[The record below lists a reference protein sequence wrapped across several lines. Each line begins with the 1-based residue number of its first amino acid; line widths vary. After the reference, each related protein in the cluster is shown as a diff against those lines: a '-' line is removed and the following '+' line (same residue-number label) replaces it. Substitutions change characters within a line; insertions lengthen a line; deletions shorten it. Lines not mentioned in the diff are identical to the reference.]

1 MMENSRSEQVF
12 DTLRAMRL
20 LVPIRLSRLGDN
32 TNNPGMRRDAAQEYA
47 DDRPGTVLIFTDVED
62 LDVSGAVPIRE
73 RPGIGPYLTPEKMH
87 TFDGILGN
95 EMDRISRDM
104 LDYLTFAQDMVAR
117 GKIII
122 DLSDGTDTST
132 TRGRQILEDRVLA
145 AQRERERISERR
157 AKAARRISDAGR
169 WGGGQVRYGYMP
181 VCVCHGLRRCADP
194 AHTAGWQYNQ
204 DSASTRVVLG
214 MVDDGI
220 DGKSYS
226 GIARRLQAAGVPP
239 AHGGTGR
246 DTAVIPIL

>member
-20 LVPIRLSRLGDN
+20 LVPIRLSRITDS
-32 TNNPGMRRDAAQEYA
+32 TNNPAMQRAAAEEYA
-47 DDRPGTVLIFTDVED
+47 DEHPGTILIFTDVED
-62 LDVSGAVPIRE
+62 LDVGGAVPIRE
-73 RPGIGPYLTPEKMH
+73 RPGIGPYLTPEKIS

-104 LDYLTFAQDMVAR
+104 LDYLTFARDMVAR

-181 VCVCHGLRRCADP
+181 VCLCHGLRRCADP
-194 AHTAGWQYNQ
+194 AHVTGWRLIQ
-204 DSASTRVVLG
+204 DRVT
-214 MVDDGI
+214 
-220 DGKSYS
+220 
-226 GIARRLQAAGVPP
+226 
-239 AHGGTGR
+239 TG
-246 DTAVIPIL
+246 